1 MDRKYKGRRE
11 DLRLL
16 TGQGRYSGDW
26 NLPGQLHG
34 VFLRSDRAHAV
45 LRSIETK
52 AALEAPG
59 VVAVLTGRDVVEAR
73 HGSLPTFLR
82 APGRGGMQ
90 IRVPHRHALAYE
102 RVCYVGQE
110 VALVVAQTA
119 AQAQDAA
126 ERIEVGYEELP
137 VVLDPEQALA
147 PGSPVIHAVAPDN
160 VCYDY
165 EYGDEAKT
173 NAAFAR
179 AARVARVALELQRM
193 SGNPMEPK
201 AALAAWDAQTDTYH
215 LYSPTQGLS
224 LTLHALNTVMGV
236 PRERLRV
243 HAQDVGGGFG
253 IRTDAYAEYIALLL
267 ASRKLGR
274 PVKWVSSRSETFL
287 SDYHARAAKLIGELA
302 LDGDGTFLG
311 MRIRWIVDNGAYNS
325 MPGPLINSINPSTHM
340 VNAYRIPALHGRHT
354 LVFTN
359 TTPTTAYRGAGRPN
373 VSYLVERLV
382 EEAARE
388 AGIDRIELRR
398 RNMIPKDA
406 FPYTTPVGSIY
417 DSGDPPGELDEA
429 VRLSEWSTFEARRA
443 EAKRRGRLRGIG
455 CAAFI
460 EPSGAGAV
468 PKEEAVIKFGESGN
482 ALVYVLAGPS
492 GQGHETVY
500 PEVVGEVFGMDPE
513 KITLRASDPDG
524 PALVGEGTIGS
535 RSMMSHGGAAVAA
548 AREVVKKGMQLA
560 AKDLEVAS
568 NDLEFADG
576 RYHVKGTDVSISL
589 EDLIAKHAGK
599 GEHPLDSRAEI
610 PLPKSFPGGVHVAE
624 VEIDP
629 ETGTTEI
636 LRYTAV
642 DDVGRIINHV
652 LLEGQMHGAIVQGI
666 GQVLNENAVYDDAGQ
681 LLAGSFMDYEMPRA
695 DGAPREYRLADHSVP
710 SPTNPLGAKGA
721 GEAGTIGAVP
731 AVANAVID
739 ALRPLGIHH
748 LDQPYT
754 PDRLWRAIRAAKS
767 F

>member
-1 MDRKYKGRRE
+1 MATAYKGRRE
-11 DLRLL
+11 DARLL
-16 TGQGRYSGDW
+16 TGRGRYAADW
-26 NLPGQLHG
+26 NLPEQLHG
-34 VFLRSDRAHAV
+34 FFLRSDRAHAAI
-45 LRSIETK
+45 RSLDAT
-52 AALEAPG
+52 AALAAPG
-59 VVAVLTGRDVVEAR
+59 VVAVLTGRDAVAAGFR
-73 HGSLPTFLR
+73 TPPTFLR

-90 IRVPHRHALAYE
+90 IRMPHRHVLAHG
-102 RVCYVGQE
+102 RVRYVGEE
-110 VALVVAQTA
+110 VALVVAETA
-119 AQAQDAA
+119 LQAQDAA
-126 ERIEVGYEELP
+126 ELIAVDYEELP
-137 VVLDPEQALA
+137 VVVDPGRALE
-147 PGSPVIHAVAPDN
+147 PGSPAIHAEAPDN

-165 EYGDEAKT
+165 EYGDAAKT
-173 NAAFAR
+173 DAAFAK
-179 AARVARVALELQRM
+179 AARVTKVVLELQRM
-193 SGNPMEPK
+193 AGNPMEPK
-201 AALAAWDAQTDTYH
+201 AALASWDPQTDLYH

-224 LTLHALNTVMGV
+224 LTLHSLSTVMGV

-253 IRTDAYAEYIALLL
+253 IRTDAYSEYIALLL
-267 ASRKLGR
+267 ASRRLGR

-287 SDYHARAAKLIGELA
+287 SDYHARAAKLTGELA
-302 LDGDGTFLG
+302 LDRDGRFLG

-388 AGIDRIELRR
+388 SGIDRVELRR
-398 RNMIPKDA
+398 RNMIPKEA
-406 FPYTTPVGSIY
+406 FPYTTPVGSVY
-417 DSGDPPGELDEA
+417 DSGDPPGELEDA
-429 VRLSEWSTFEARRA
+429 VRASEWDSFEARRA
-443 EAKRRGRLRGIG
+443 EARRRGRLRGIG

-460 EPSGAGAV
+460 EPAGAGAV
-468 PKEEAVIKFGESGN
+468 ATEEAVIKWGDSGN

-548 AREVVKKGMQLA
+548 AREVVRKGMDLA
-560 AKDLEVAS
+560 AKDLEVAAR
-568 NDLEFADG
+568 DLEFVDG
-576 RYHVKGTDVSISL
+576 RYRVKGTDLSISL
-589 EDLIAKHAGK
+589 EDLVAKHAGK
-599 GEHPLDSRAEI
+599 GEHPLDARAGI
-610 PLPKSFPGGVHVAE
+610 PLPKAFPGGVHVAE
-624 VEIDP
+624 VEVDP
-629 ETGTTEI
+629 ETGAVEV

-652 LLEGQMHGAIVQGI
+652 LLEGQMHGGIVQGL
-666 GQVLNENAVYDDAGQ
+666 GQVLGENAAYDATGQ
-681 LLAGSFMDYEMPRA
+681 LVAGSFMDYEMPRA
-695 DGAPREYRLADHSVP
+695 DGAPREYRLVDHSVP

-731 AVANAVID
+731 AIANAVID
-739 ALRPLGIHH
+739 ALRPLGIDH

-754 PDRLWRAIRAAKS
+754 PDRLWRAIRDARR
-767 F
+767 